1 MLYAFIRRFINDHIR
16 IRQAYP
22 RQKSYNHLEGNFP
35 CPQGT
40 GNIKYALYAVKD
52 FFVEVSYETN
62 GNSILDFHASKTNR
76 LLDYYIKE
84 IKLEI

>member
-1 MLYAFIRRFINDHIR
+1 MTIYEFAKLTQDKKA
-16 IRQAYP
+16 ATTW
-22 RQKSYNHLEGNFP
+22 K
-35 CPQGT
+35 GT
-40 GNIKYALYAVKD
+40 FLAHREQENIKYALYAVKD